1 MGIPDRIILTL
12 YTFLM
17 AVVAVLVVL
26 CSLGVIGQTAIT
38 AFFATIPGNWEYAV
52 GGIIILLVSIRLLIA
67 GIGATGM
74 TSLTISS
81 ADSGKV
87 SVGKSAIEDYVAE
100 IAKEVY
106 GVYGVKVEAK
116 MGEEH
121 ISIRINASIE
131 PGINIPET
139 TDEIKYNV
147 RDTIKKVLGMEIK
160 DIDLFFK
167 QILGLLDPFCCFFK
181 YNRSVCYRGCSLS
194 CCTRSRLSI
203 RLALCCRTRRRCCF
217 GCFLSG
223 V

>member
-52 GGIIILLVSIRLLIA
+52 GGIIIP
-67 GIGATGM
+67 
-74 TSLTISS
+74 LTISS

-167 QILGLLDPFCCFFK
+167 QIKAKG
-181 YNRSVCYRGCSLS
+181 
-194 CCTRSRLSI
+194 
-203 RLALCCRTRRRCCF
+203 
-217 GCFLSG
+217 
-223 V
+223 